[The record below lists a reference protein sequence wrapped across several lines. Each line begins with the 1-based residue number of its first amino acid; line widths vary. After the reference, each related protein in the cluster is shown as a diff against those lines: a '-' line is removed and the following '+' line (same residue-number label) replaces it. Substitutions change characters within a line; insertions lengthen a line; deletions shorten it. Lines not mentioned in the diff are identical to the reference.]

1 MKENHAHFH
10 STTWKNS
17 LEYTEKNLEDFIFNN
32 GSMIVNDVKVNIISR
47 QVRIGSNLFSDYDC
61 GRKLFYG
68 AELSCPTGSWCTSG
82 SVSDSISVPSAC
94 LSGFN
99 DTGECSTTWDT
110 TSRCYSN
117 PPRMCAGTTVV
128 TVDQN
133 ILWEGFLGETRAPQK
148 LYFRNNCSIQD
159 AFCIERTS
167 DKDESRWGAEG
178 CSCGSATDCD
188 NVRLDAGVYLDNYNI
203 HTPIVLNILE
213 IDSTYQKSWDA
224 CNDLGSQSQSD
235 YLVELKM
242 VSDGEY
248 SDKTIVQAYTVEAR
262 TVERTATCCIDQYGN
277 CQGLGC
283 VPPDDCPWQDEM
295 YTRYGLEVAAQV
307 GFIPN
312 EFAKKH

>member
-1 MKENHAHFH
+1 
-10 STTWKNS
+10 
-17 LEYTEKNLEDFIFNN
+17 
-32 GSMIVNDVKVNIISR
+32 
-47 QVRIGSNLFSDYDC
+47 
-61 GRKLFYG
+61 
-68 AELSCPTGSWCTSG
+68 
-82 SVSDSISVPSAC
+82 
-94 LSGFN
+94 
-99 DTGECSTTWDT
+99 
-110 TSRCYSN
+110 
-117 PPRMCAGTTVV
+117 MCAGTTVV

-188 NVRLDAGVYLDNYNI
+188 NVRLDAGVYLDNYKI

-307 GFIPN
+307 GFIPGGTDGVN
-312 EFAKKH
+312 PTSLPRNIDFESAIKSAYNQVRINSGLQDDELLELNLSMVIYKGTI